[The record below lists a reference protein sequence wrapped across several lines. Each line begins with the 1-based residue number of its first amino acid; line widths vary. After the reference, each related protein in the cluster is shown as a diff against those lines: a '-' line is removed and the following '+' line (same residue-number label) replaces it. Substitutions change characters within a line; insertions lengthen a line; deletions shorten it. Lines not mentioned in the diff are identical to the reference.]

1 MHQKLNFIKQ
11 NNRSCRLHCEVENYG
26 MGTIKLFIENTPSFI
41 DLFVRLVFNSG
52 IAFIIL
58 HFIYKQYNKK
68 KSFIFNLFIF
78 NLVIFGLSTVLTRI
92 ELSVGSGFGLF
103 AIFTMMRYRS
113 EQINMKDM
121 AYLLIMIGL
130 GFINSAGYDVVGYEE
145 IIFLNFVITGVV
157 YGLEK
162 VYFANKKNRQKIKY
176 DKIELL
182 KPKYNHL
189 LYRDLSLRLG
199 KEIIK
204 VKIENVNFI
213 EGHATLKVYYGDDYH
228 LHINEDGDQIILNHN
243 EEINRILEERNK
255 EIKFPQ
261 VEG

>member
-1 MHQKLNFIKQ
+1 MDMETVKIFL
-11 NNRSCRLHCEVENYG
+11 EGAPAVV
-26 MGTIKLFIENTPSFI
+26 
-41 DLFVRLVFNSG
+41 DLIIRLVFNSA

-78 NLVIFGLSTVLTRI
+78 NLIIFGLSTVLTRI

-113 EQINMKDM
+113 EQIDMKDM

-130 GFINSAGYDVVGYEE
+130 GFINSTGYDVVGVEE
-145 IIFLNFVITGVV
+145 IMLLNLVITGVV
-157 YGLEK
+157 FGLEK
-162 VYFANKKNRQKIKY
+162 MYFTKRKNSQKIKY

-182 KPKYNHL
+182 KPKYSHL

-199 KEIIK
+199 KEVIE
-204 VKIENVNFI
+204 VKTENVNFI
-213 EGHATLKVYYGDDYH
+213 EGFATLKVFYGKDYLVH
-228 LHINEDGDQIILNHN
+228 FNDDGDQLILDHN
-243 EEINRILEERNK
+243 EEINRILEERK
-255 EIKFPQ
+255 SEINLPKAAS
-261 VEG
+261 

>member
-1 MHQKLNFIKQ
+1 MENLKL
-11 NNRSCRLHCEVENYG
+11 L
-26 MGTIKLFIENTPSFI
+26 IEGLPSVV
-41 DLFVRLVFNSG
+41 DLMIRLVFNSL
-52 IAFIIL
+52 IAFTIL

-78 NLVIFGLSTVLTRI
+78 NLIIFGLSTVLTRI
-92 ELSVGSGFGLF
+92 DLSVGSGFGLF

-145 IIFLNFVITGVV
+145 ILFLNTVVVGVV
-157 YGLEK
+157 FGLEK
-162 VYFANKKNRQKIKY
+162 AYFAKRKNSQKIKY

-189 LYRDLSLRLG
+189 LHRDLSLRLG
-199 KEIIK
+199 KEVIE
-204 VKIENVNFI
+204 VKTENVNFI
-213 EGHATLKVYYGDDYH
+213 EGYATLKVYYGNDYH
-228 LHINEDGDQIILNHN
+228 IHNNDDGDRIILDHN
-243 EEINRILEERNK
+243 EEITKILEERK
-255 EIKFPQ
+255 SEINLPKTAS
-261 VEG
+261 

>member
-1 MHQKLNFIKQ
+1 MDLAI
-11 NNRSCRLHCEVENYG
+11 RL
-26 MGTIKLFIENTPSFI
+26 I
-41 DLFVRLVFNSG
+41 FNSLV
-52 IAFIIL
+52 AFSIL

-78 NLVIFGLSTVLTRI
+78 NLIIFGLSTVLTRI
-92 ELSVGSGFGLF
+92 DLSVGSGFGLF

-145 IIFLNFVITGVV
+145 ILFLNLVVVSVV

-162 VYFANKKNRQKIKY
+162 AYFAKRKNSQKIKY

-189 LYRDLSLRLG
+189 LHRDLSLRLG
-199 KEIIK
+199 KEVIE
-204 VKIENVNFI
+204 VKTENVNFI
-213 EGHATLKVYYGDDYH
+213 EGYATLKVYYGDDYH
-228 LHINEDGDQIILNHN
+228 IHFSDNGDQIILDHN
-243 EEINRILEERNK
+243 EEINKILEERK
-255 EIKFPQ
+255 SEINLPKAS
-261 VEG
+261 